1 MLSGRDSVDRAERP
15 NIESV
20 GASHMN
26 MTNWCGGT
34 YLCQHPG
41 GRGRQT
47 YEFKAS
53 LVNIATSR
61 LPRAMCETLSQKTK
75 NREHDHPIPVQV
87 FVGCCSLKVRS
98 FPKNPGRRDGEIY
111 NQN

>member
-1 MLSGRDSVDRAERP
+1 MDRAQRP
-15 NIESV
+15 NVESV
-20 GASHMN
+20 GASHIN

-34 YLCQHPG
+34 YLCKHPG

-53 LVNIATSR
+53 LVNIASLR

-75 NREHDHPIPVQV
+75 NREHDRPIPVQL